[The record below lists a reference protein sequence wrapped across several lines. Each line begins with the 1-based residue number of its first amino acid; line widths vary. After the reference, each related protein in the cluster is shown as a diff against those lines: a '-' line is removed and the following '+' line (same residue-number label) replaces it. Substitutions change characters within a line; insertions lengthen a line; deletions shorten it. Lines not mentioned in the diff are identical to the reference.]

1 MALPTVAV
9 EVDGEQLVALV
20 DSGCS
25 RTVVARRLVKK
36 LARSGGS
43 VTMVDGGSV
52 MVDCKGEVT
61 MTVFGQTL
69 TMECMVLAKM
79 LTSFELILGMD
90 FIRELGG
97 VWIGPNK
104 VELALL
110 ATKEAGVAE
119 RPLGDGLKLHPA
131 LGGWPKT
138 AEDVEELGLVS
149 TKQLVVED
157 VDFSATFDGS
167 KWMVKWRW
175 IGLEPSSKFQVA
187 NYRLRS
193 GVKEEF
199 DKEVESWISEGILV
213 EVGPEDEV
221 KTLVPLLAVEQVN

>member
-61 MTVFGQTL
+61 MTVFGRTL

-79 LTSFELILGMD
+79 LTSFELILGMK

-97 VWIGPNK
+97 IWIGPNK

-119 RPLGDGLKLHPA
+119 RPGGMTLNYIQPSRDGLKLPKMWRSWVWCQRSSWLWKMWIFWRH
-131 LGGWPKT
+131 LTDQSGW
-138 AEDVEELGLVS
+138 
-149 TKQLVVED
+149 
-157 VDFSATFDGS
+157 
-167 KWMVKWRW
+167 
-175 IGLEPSSKFQVA
+175 
-187 NYRLRS
+187 
-193 GVKEEF
+193 
-199 DKEVESWISEGILV
+199 
-213 EVGPEDEV
+213 
-221 KTLVPLLAVEQVN
+221 